1 MEKDGRAGPVHTSLP
16 PTPSTRRYIEDVRR
30 RLFLLCAAGSGG
42 CLLAAGLAYGLSGLR
57 TAVGITTTMALY
69 VLIVRVLL
77 VLRWP
82 GRLVLLVALGWVPGV
97 VFGSIVGSV
106 TDRWVAVLG
115 FAAGICGI
123 QALVHR
129 HDGP

>member
-1 MEKDGRAGPVHTSLP
+1 M
-16 PTPSTRRYIEDVRR
+16 
-30 RLFLLCAAGSGG
+30 
-42 CLLAAGLAYGLSGLR
+42 LAAGLAYGWSGLR

-69 VLIVRVLL
+69 VLSVRVLL

-82 GRLVLLVALGWVPGV
+82 GRLVFLVALGWVPGV

-115 FAAGICGI
+115 FAAGLFGV

-129 HDGP
+129 HERP